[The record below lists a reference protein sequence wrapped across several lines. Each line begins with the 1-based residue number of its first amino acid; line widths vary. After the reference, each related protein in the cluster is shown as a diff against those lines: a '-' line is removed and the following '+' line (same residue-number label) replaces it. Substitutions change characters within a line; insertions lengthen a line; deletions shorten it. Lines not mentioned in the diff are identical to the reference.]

1 MSCSVYWREALIR
14 ERHLF
19 SCGFEMVRR
28 SLEGVEGGMQNAR
41 DWKRKLLSII
51 ISQSYLESFVHR
63 KNRSSRLQMFAKIG
77 VLKHFAIFS
86 GATLLKRD
94 SNTGVSPW
102 ILQIWTDFLGREE
115 NRVLEL
121 LVLILSIVG
130 RKSIDKIKSWLI
142 YGFFSFIKV
151 TKGNAMKFIN
161 FTSI

>member
-1 MSCSVYWREALIR
+1 MNIA
-14 ERHLF
+14 
-19 SCGFEMVRR
+19 
-28 SLEGVEGGMQNAR
+28 
-41 DWKRKLLSII
+41 
-51 ISQSYLESFVHR
+51 SFFYE
-63 KNRSSRLQMFAKIG
+63 Q
-77 VLKHFAIFS
+77 IFW
-86 GATLLKRD
+86 G
-94 SNTGVSPW
+94 
-102 ILQIWTDFLGREE
+102 EE